1 MNNKPPGGSFYQK
14 YSALVWL
21 IAGII
26 GALIAGYIYNALV
39 GQ

>member
-1 MNNKPPGGSFYQK
+1 MDNRPPGDSFYKK
-14 YSALVWL
+14 YSAIVWV

-39 GQ
+39 GP